1 MDCRYKQWLFWC
13 VIGAVWNHLVWKL
26 SAFSC
31 TLFRA
36 AKQLRLSF
44 VVLRMFSG
52 FREIRFNLRPVLIN
66 TGGYVYIHI
75 YIYMHVYPFWLI
87 CYPCILPSID
97 TPGVASLP
105 ISPGV
110 IFNDPGPWQRQR
122 MLELDQERKD
132 PRTESERLSQRES

>member
-75 YIYMHVYPFWLI
+75 YIYICMCIHFGSFVTHVFCQASTLQELPLYRSAQGLSLT
-87 CYPCILPSID
+87 ILDHGRDSGCWSWIRSGR
-97 TPGVASLP
+97 TPEQ
-105 ISPGV
+105 
-110 IFNDPGPWQRQR
+110 NQR
-122 MLELDQERKD
+122 D
-132 PRTESERLSQRES
+132 